1 MGDWEAIFRKEGICW
16 YGTQEDIP
24 KIARDFKKAGV
35 KRILDIGCGT
45 GRHTV
50 YLARRGFDV
59 YGFDMSKTG
68 VEYTK
73 RRLKKHGLKARIFVH
88 DMSKKLPFRDKF
100 FDAII
105 SIQVIDHNTIRRIR
119 RTIREMRRVLNKNGL
134 IFVSVQSRKALA
146 GSKHRFLSEYTYI
159 PLDGSEEGLLHHY
172 FTARTL
178 RDEFAAFK
186 IKGIHIDSYGQLC
199 VYAARP

>member
-35 KRILDIGCGT
+35 KRILDMGCGT

>member
-1 MGDWEAIFRKEGICW
+1 VGDWEAIFRKEGICW

-35 KRILDIGCGT
+35 KRILDMGCGT